1 MNELTFVQEQ
11 FQIAKPT
18 MPLVTTSRVQRRAI
32 KMVGNSWAML
42 PHAAAF
48 LDPLHSAGN
57 AHTLCG
63 IQRLMPILALPKNEQ
78 TKQLRLYETTTMHEV
93 DVLDKI
99 IHGCYQ
105 CFDDFELLSNYAML
119 YFAGADF
126 TERQRRV
133 GNTAGFL
140 NSGDPKFCAMVDS
153 FYNQV
158 IDGTIKPSDIS
169 KAIEPWNL
177 VGLCDP
183 AKQNMYDYA

>member
-1 MNELTFVQEQ
+1 MEELPFVKEQ
-11 FQIAKPT
+11 FKNAKPT
-18 MPLVTTSRVQRRAI
+18 MPLSNTPRVQRLAT
-32 KMVGNSWAML
+32 KMVGKNWAML

-63 IQRLMPILALPKNEQ
+63 IERLMPILAMPKNEQ
-78 TKQLRLYETTTMHEV
+78 TMQLRLYETTILHEV

-105 CFDDFELLSNYAML
+105 CFDDFELFSTYAML

-133 GNTAGFL
+133 GKTAGFL
-140 NSGDPKFCAMVDS
+140 NSSDPQFCAMVDD
-153 FYNQV
+153 FYTQV
-158 IDGTIKPSDIS
+158 LDGTMKPSDIS